1 VAGIDDDVIDTRER
15 TVFTWAA
22 THGIPVAFVLAGG
35 YTTSMT
41 LSELAALHRR
51 TVEHAAAAFAP
62 DAA

>member
-1 VAGIDDDVIDTRER
+1 
-15 TVFTWAA
+15 VFTWAA